1 MAARRYPAQGPPHRA
16 PRTRARARI
25 MRTSLVPGPHRS
37 VSVGAF
43 VTIHENHFTDWS
55 FGDGVGQYLERNQ

>member
-1 MAARRYPAQGPPHRA
+1 
-16 PRTRARARI
+16 
-25 MRTSLVPGPHRS
+25 MRTSLVPDPHRS

-55 FGDGVGQYLERNQ
+55 FGDGVGQYLEPNQ